1 MNMFCCSLQISVC
14 CCCRAALVLPKAEK
28 ILQTSIQPYISS
40 ILEAL
45 MEPTSRGF
53 SEVRDVF
60 FRELVE
66 ISKNSLNGGGKE
78 KLGDVSHVLLVEMSD
93 NEVNIEGKQQGI
105 VTVQFVFLST
115 LKLKILILK
124 KIFYYLIK
132 LWLLCQQTVE
142 AEDSCPLLLETGYM
156 RAVGLNHKVNVLEN
170 QNNELKETKKDSVE
184 LGGVIAN
191 MTIHII

>member
-1 MNMFCCSLQISVC
+1 
-14 CCCRAALVLPKAEK
+14 
-28 ILQTSIQPYISS
+28 
-40 ILEAL
+40 

-115 LKLKILILK
+115 LKLNLLILK
-124 KIFYYLIK
+124 NKIFYYLIK

-142 AEDSCPLLLETGYM
+142 AEDSCPLQLETGYM
-156 RAVGLNHKVNVLEN
+156 RA
-170 QNNELKETKKDSVE
+170 DWD
-184 LGGVIAN
+184 
-191 MTIHII
+191 

>member
-1 MNMFCCSLQISVC
+1 
-14 CCCRAALVLPKAEK
+14 
-28 ILQTSIQPYISS
+28 
-40 ILEAL
+40 

-156 RAVGLNHKVNVLEN
+156 RAVGLNHKINVLEN
-170 QNNELKETKKDSVE
+170 QNNELKETKKDSS
-184 LGGVIAN
+184 
-191 MTIHII
+191 